1 LKPVGGGD
9 TALSLQDLEGESWG
23 DPPAP
28 ATELATLV
36 FSLRLKP
43 VKSLTPV
50 ELRVLIAQQIGVE
63 ILVPIALDVLQQYPF
78 VRGSLYPGDLLA
90 TVLRLDP
97 SFWADHPELRIRTS
111 GLLDSLPEYPENLR
125 SLAGP
130 LISAAREFDA

>member
-1 LKPVGGGD
+1 MAD
-9 TALSLQDLEGESWG
+9 IEISLQGLEGDSWG
-23 DPPAP
+23 VPPAP

-36 FSLRLKP
+36 FSSRLKP

-63 ILVPIALDVLQQYPF
+63 ILVPVALDLLQQYPF
-78 VRGSLYPGDLLA
+78 VCGSLYPGDLLA

-97 SFWADHPELRIRTS
+97 SFWAERPELRVRTS
-111 GLLDSLPEYPENLR
+111 GLLDSLSEYPENLR

-130 LISAAREFDA
+130 LINAARDFDA